1 MYNNIARK
9 CVKKL
14 NFVLIM
20 FYQVLKLIV
29 GLGIRLYYREVRV
42 KNKVNL
48 KTEGPLIIIANHPNT
63 LMDAMMLGYVCKQ
76 PIHYMAKA
84 TLFDSKFK
92 MWLLRSLNMIPINRI
107 GEGRVKGV
115 SNQDSFEVCYEVLE
129 KGKTLVVFPE
139 GTSFQERQ
147 LRQLKSGT
155 ARIALT
161 VESRNQNKLGLIVLP
176 IGLNYS
182 QAEKFKSSV
191 LVNVG
196 HGISVKEYTKDFEG
210 NASAGAKK
218 LTEQFRIRL
227 EQVLVN
233 SDNKNEEKLVDR
245 VARII
250 ESRYTKEGLENIE
263 EEMTFLKK
271 IRDGLDDYKV
281 TEAWKLEEIQLLVE
295 KIEWEIN
302 KWDIRTD
309 FLDRRF
315 RSRMFFRQVLFSG
328 IFLIIGLPLFVF
340 GITHNILQFKL
351 TDIIIPK
358 LTKDIEYYAPM
369 AVMLGLILY
378 PLFYYGFIEL
388 MNTFYPL
395 TFWKWL
401 IYFVAMPLSGLFAY
415 FFYRYLKHIGFKW
428 KYIFLM
434 IRQKE
439 VMLSLKEKRES
450 LRRYFV

>member
-1 MYNNIARK
+1 M
-9 CVKKL
+9 L
-14 NFVLIM
+14 
-20 FYQVLKLIV
+20 YQFLKLIV
-29 GLGIRLYYREVRV
+29 GLGIRLYYKEVRV
-42 KNKVNL
+42 KNKVNF

-63 LMDAMMLGYVCKQ
+63 LMDAMMLGYVYKQ

-115 SNQDSFEVCYEVLE
+115 SNQDSFEACYEVLE

-415 FFYRYLKHIGFKW
+415 FFYRYLKHIGYKW

>member
-1 MYNNIARK
+1 
-9 CVKKL
+9 
-14 NFVLIM
+14 M

-218 LTEQFRIRL
+218 LTEQLRIRL

>member
-1 MYNNIARK
+1 MLYR
-9 CVKKL
+9 
-14 NFVLIM
+14 F
-20 FYQVLKLIV
+20 LKLLV
-29 GLGIRLYYREVRV
+29 GLGIRFYYKEVRV

-63 LMDAMMLGYVCKQ
+63 LMDAMMLGHVCQQ

-107 GEGRVKGV
+107 GEGRIKGV
-115 SNQDSFEVCYEVLE
+115 SNQDSFLACYEMLE

-139 GTSFQERQ
+139 GTSFQERH

-155 ARIALT
+155 ARIALET
-161 VESRNQNKLGLIVLP
+161 ERRNNNTLGLTVLP

-182 QAEKFKSSV
+182 QAEKFRSSV
-191 LVNVG
+191 LVHVG
-196 HGISVKEYTKDFEG
+196 QAISVKDFAKDFKE
-210 NASAGAKK
+210 NSSNGAKK

-233 SDNKNEEKLVDR
+233 SESKDEEELVDR
-245 VARII
+245 IARII
-250 ESRYTKEGLENIE
+250 ESRYTKEGLENVE
-263 EEMTFLKK
+263 DEMSFLKK
-271 IRDGLDDYKV
+271 IRDRLDDYKV

-295 KIEWEIN
+295 KIEWEIQ

-315 RSRMFFRQVLFSG
+315 RSRMFFRQVLFSI
-328 IFLIIGLPLFVF
+328 IFLLIGLPLFVF
-340 GITHNILQFKL
+340 GIFHNIIQYKL
-351 TDIIIPK
+351 TDLIIPK

-369 AVMLGLILY
+369 AVLLGLILY
-378 PLFYYGFIEL
+378 PLTYYGFIEL
-388 MNTFYPL
+388 VNIFYPL
-395 TFWKWL
+395 TFWKWI
-401 IYFVAMPLSGLFAY
+401 IYLVLMPLSGLFAY
-415 FFYRYLKHIGFKW
+415 FFYRYLNHIGYKW

-439 VMLSLKEKRES
+439 VMLSLKDKREK
-450 LRRYFV
+450 LKEFFY

>member
-1 MYNNIARK
+1 MLYR
-9 CVKKL
+9 
-14 NFVLIM
+14 F
-20 FYQVLKLIV
+20 LKLLV
-29 GLGIRLYYREVRV
+29 GLGIRFYYKEVRV

-63 LMDAMMLGYVCKQ
+63 LMDAMMLGHVCQQ

-107 GEGRVKGV
+107 GEGRIKGV
-115 SNQDSFEVCYEVLE
+115 SNQDSFLACYEMLE

-139 GTSFQERQ
+139 GTSFQERH

-155 ARIALT
+155 ARIALET
-161 VESRNQNKLGLIVLP
+161 ERRNNNTLGLTVLP

-182 QAEKFKSSV
+182 QAEKFRSSV
-191 LVNVG
+191 LVHVG
-196 HGISVKEYTKDFEG
+196 QAISVKDFAKDFKE
-210 NASAGAKK
+210 NSSNGAKK

-233 SDNKNEEKLVDR
+233 SESKDEEELVDR
-245 VARII
+245 IARII
-250 ESRYTKEGLENIE
+250 ESRYTKEGLENVE
-263 EEMTFLKK
+263 DEMSFLKK
-271 IRDGLDDYKV
+271 IRDRLDDYKV

-295 KIEWEIN
+295 KIEWEIQ

-315 RSRMFFRQVLFSG
+315 RSRMFFRQVLFSI
-328 IFLIIGLPLFVF
+328 IFLLIGLPLFVF
-340 GITHNILQFKL
+340 GIFHNIIQYKL
-351 TDIIIPK
+351 TDLIIPK

-369 AVMLGLILY
+369 AVLLGLILY
-378 PLFYYGFIEL
+378 PLTYYGFIEL
-388 MNTFYPL
+388 VNVFYPL
-395 TFWKWL
+395 TFWKWI
-401 IYFVAMPLSGLFAY
+401 IYLVLMPLSGLFAY
-415 FFYRYLKHIGFKW
+415 FFYRYLNHIGYKW

-439 VMLSLKEKRES
+439 VMLSLKDKREK
-450 LRRYFV
+450 LKEFFY